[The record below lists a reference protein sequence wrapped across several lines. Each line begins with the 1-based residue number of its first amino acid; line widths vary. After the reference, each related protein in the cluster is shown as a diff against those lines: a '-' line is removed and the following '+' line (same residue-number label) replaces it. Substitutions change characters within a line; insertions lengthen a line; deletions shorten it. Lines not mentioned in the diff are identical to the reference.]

1 LYIGESL
8 LNRNGLAG
16 LVITSQKVSTLES
29 V

>member
-16 LVITSQKVSTLES
+16 LVITSQKVSTLENI
-29 V
+29 